1 VTRPTVAMAALA
13 MVGLTLA
20 LSELRWFSRVSRVD
34 RLTPYQPAAHM
45 NRHQGVLSVGSFR
58 EMVGPLCG
66 LIGEALNGL
75 IHTHESAE
83 AKLARIHSPLDITA
97 FRVRQVGAATAT
109 MAAAVVL
116 ALWLSAGPVAAML
129 IVLGSP
135 LAAYLIHELTLRSA
149 SARWQQRIFFE
160 LPVVSEQLGM
170 LVSAG
175 WSVPGAIS
183 RIAERG
189 SGACAQ
195 DLRRVR
201 FRIQQGLSDTD
212 ALREW
217 ADLADVAELT
227 SLVAVLSLNR
237 ETADLGRLV
246 AEEARGS
253 RREAH
258 RRLIESIE
266 RRNQQVWVPV
276 TFAALVPGVLLM
288 AIPFIDALSLFS
300 T

>member
-1 VTRPTVAMAALA
+1 M
-13 MVGLTLA
+13 
-20 LSELRWFSRVSRVD
+20 
-34 RLTPYQPAAHM
+34 
-45 NRHQGVLSVGSFR
+45 
-58 EMVGPLCG
+58 
-66 LIGEALNGL
+66 
-75 IHTHESAE
+75 
-83 AKLARIHSPLDITA
+83 
-97 FRVRQVGAATAT
+97 
-109 MAAAVVL
+109 
-116 ALWLSAGPVAAML
+116 
-129 IVLGSP
+129 
-135 LAAYLIHELTLRSA
+135 
-149 SARWQQRIFFE
+149 
-160 LPVVSEQLGM
+160 VSEQLGM

-201 FRIQQGLSDTD
+201 IRMQQGLSETE

-217 ADLADVAELT
+217 ADLADVPELT

-246 AEEARGS
+246 AEEARS
-253 RREAH
+253 CRREAH

-266 RRNQQVWVPV
+266 RRNQQVWIPV
-276 TFAALVPGVLLM
+276 TVAALVPGVLLM